1 MLFDAAQ
8 KAGYYSA
15 DKVQVDHVPF
25 GMVMT
30 MGPDGKPT
38 KIKTREGK
46 TIKLIDL
53 LDEGKQ
59 RALDKFKERM
69 EKDGRSVQVD

>member
-1 MLFDAAQ
+1 
-8 KAGYYSA
+8 
-15 DKVQVDHVPF
+15 VQVDHVPF

-53 LDEGKQ
+53 LDEGK
-59 RALDKFKERM
+59 
-69 EKDGRSVQVD
+69 